1 MANGDLQLINL
12 RRRLMGF
19 NRRASQLRSIVLRSK
34 SSNSN
39 DRPLASACTPVKKDH
54 MKNIYVGNLDFNVS
68 EDELRQ
74 AFAAYGQV
82 ENVTVLKDRDTGQPR
97 GFGFVEMAN
106 DEEAEKAISAMNGY
120 QLGSRAL
127 NVNEARPKTGGGGGG
142 FSRVG
147 GGGYG
152 RGGGGGYGRGG
163 SGGGSGG
170 NRGGGGGGGRRY

>member
-1 MANGDLQLINL
+1 
-12 RRRLMGF
+12 
-19 NRRASQLRSIVLRSK
+19 
-34 SSNSN
+34 
-39 DRPLASACTPVKKDH
+39 
-54 MKNIYVGNLDFNVS
+54 MKNIYVGNLDFNVT

-120 QLGSRAL
+120 QLGARAL

-142 FSRVG
+142 GFSRG
-147 GGGYG
+147 GGGGGGFG
-152 RGGGGGYGRGG
+152 RGGGGG
-163 SGGGSGG
+163 GGGGGRGG
-170 NRGGGGGGGRRY
+170 NRGGGGGGRGGSGGGGGGFRKY

>member
-1 MANGDLQLINL
+1 
-12 RRRLMGF
+12 
-19 NRRASQLRSIVLRSK
+19 
-34 SSNSN
+34 
-39 DRPLASACTPVKKDH
+39 

-127 NVNEARPKTGGGGGG
+127 NVNEARPKTGGAVEALAAVAAGWRIWPRWRWRRRVAAAAVAAVERRQ
-142 FSRVG
+142 SRW
-147 GGGYG
+147 
-152 RGGGGGYGRGG
+152 RWW
-163 SGGGSGG
+163 
-170 NRGGGGGGGRRY
+170 RRPQILKFQQRKKTQA

>member
-1 MANGDLQLINL
+1 
-12 RRRLMGF
+12 
-19 NRRASQLRSIVLRSK
+19 
-34 SSNSN
+34 
-39 DRPLASACTPVKKDH
+39 

-142 FSRVG
+142 FSSPVAEEDPPVAAVVVLAVVAVAG
-147 GGGYG
+147 EEAAIAEAV
-152 RGGGGGYGRGG
+152 
-163 SGGGSGG
+163 
-170 NRGGGGGGGRRY
+170 GRRSQILKIASAKKDAGF

>member
-1 MANGDLQLINL
+1 
-12 RRRLMGF
+12 
-19 NRRASQLRSIVLRSK
+19 
-34 SSNSN
+34 
-39 DRPLASACTPVKKDH
+39 

-142 FSRVG
+142 FSRGG

-152 RGGGGGYGRGG
+152 RGGGGGGRGGKRAGSGCGRGRGGGGGGGGRGGNRGGSGGGRGG
-163 SGGGSGG
+163 SGGGF
-170 NRGGGGGGGRRY
+170 RKY